1 MEEKK
6 KFDLNTIIG
15 FGLIFVIIM
24 WMMYNNRNT
33 ELKEQQ
39 EKAKTEKAAKVAAAS
54 TPKDTA
60 TTIIDTTV
68 PDSVKIQKLKGTLG
82 SFAYSA
88 TLPSAKENVTTLENE
103 FVSLKIA
110 NKGGYI
116 VEATLKQYE
125 KFKKNSGQLVELIK
139 DNNASFN
146 LQLQTKDNRVLDT
159 KELFFEP
166 TLTKVG
172 ANQILSMKL
181 KAGANS
187 FLEYKYVLAPNNYLV
202 DFDIRSQGLNT
213 VLNTSKP
220 IDLEWD
226 LKTYRNEK
234 SISYENRYAEIYF
247 EHNDGKIDYVGQ
259 GNDKEENPEKTTF
272 VAFKQHFFSSI
283 LLSKTPFEKAK
294 LHSQNL
300 VVDKEKDTIFTKQYK
315 ATMPLAFTN
324 GELDYKMNWY
334 YGPTDYKTLK
344 NYNRNLEKIVP
355 LGWGIFGWINK
366 FIFIPLFG
374 FLSSFMGLGIAIIV
388 FTVLIKLA
396 MSPITFKSFLSQ
408 AKMKVLRPEIME
420 IGEKFKK
427 DPMKKQ
433 QETMKLYNKAGV
445 NPMAGCIPA
454 LIQIPFMYASFQ
466 FFPSA
471 FQLRQQSFLWAD
483 DLSSFDAVIS
493 WKQNIPIISS
503 IYGNHISLFPIL
515 AAIAIFFYMKMTSG
529 DQAMAQ
535 PQQDGMPDMAKIM
548 KIMIYVSPV
557 MMLLFFN
564 TYGSGLSLYNFVSN
578 LITIGI
584 MLVIKRYFIDSD
596 KIHAQ
601 IQENKT
607 KPKTE
612 GKFQKKM
619 REMMEQAEAQ
629 KQIQNK
635 KK

>member
-6 KFDLNTIIG
+6 FDFNTIIG
-15 FGLIFVIIM
+15 FGLIFIIII
-24 WMMYNNRNT
+24 WMMYNGQKTAEN
-33 ELKEQQ
+33 EKL
-39 EKAKTEKAAKVAAAS
+39 EKAKATKDSIQKAKTATPIKAAAVVASDS
-54 TPKDTA
+54 T
-60 TTIIDTTV
+60 V
-68 PDSVKIQKLKGTLG
+68 SDSVKIEKLQGTLG

-88 TLPSAKENVTTLENE
+88 TLPSAKENFTTLENE
-103 FVSLKIA
+103 FVKLKIA
-110 NKGGYI
+110 NKGGSI
-116 VEATLKQYE
+116 VEATLKKYE

-139 DNNASFN
+139 DNNSSFN
-146 LQLQTKDNRVLDT
+146 LELQTKDNRVLNSKD
-159 KELFFEP
+159 LFFEP
-166 TLTKVG
+166 TLSKVG

-181 KAGANS
+181 KAGANA

-213 VLNTSKP
+213 VLNTAKP
-220 IDLEWD
+220 IDLQWD

-259 GNDKEENPEKTTF
+259 GADKEENPEKATF
-272 VAFKQHFFSSI
+272 IAYKQHFFSTI
-283 LLSKTPFEKAK
+283 LLTKTPFETAK
-294 LHSQNL
+294 LHSHNL
-300 VVDKEKDTIFTKQYK
+300 VIDEKKDTIFTKQYK
-315 ATMPLAFTN
+315 ATLPLAFSN

-344 NYNRNLEKIVP
+344 SYDRNLEKIVP

-374 FLSSFMGLGIAIIV
+374 FLSSFMGLGIAIII
-388 FTVLIKLA
+388 FTIIIKIA

-471 FQLRQQSFLWAD
+471 FELRQKGFLWAD
-483 DLSSFDAVIS
+483 DLSSFDQIF
-493 WKQNIPIISS
+493 KLPFHIPL
-503 IYGNHISLFPIL
+503 YGDHVSLFPIL

-529 DQAMAQ
+529 DQAMSQ

-557 MMLLFFN
+557 MMLIFFN
-564 TYGSGLSLYNFVSN
+564 SYGSGLSLYNFISN

-601 IQENKT
+601 IQENKA

-612 GKFQKKM
+612 SKFQKKM

-629 KQIQNK
+629 KQLQNK

>member
-6 KFDLNTIIG
+6 FDFNTIIG
-15 FGLIFVIIM
+15 FGLIFVIIV
-24 WMMYNNRNT
+24 WMMYNNSNS

-39 EKAKTEKAAKVAAAS
+39 EKAKTEKAAKAAVAV
-54 TPKDTA
+54 TPKETAKTTTDTA
-60 TTIIDTTV
+60 V
-68 PDSVKIQKLKGTLG
+68 ADSVKIQKLQGTLG

-88 TLPSAKENVTTLENE
+88 TLPSATANFTTLENE

-110 NKGGYI
+110 NKGGYV
-116 VEATLKQYE
+116 VEAILKKYE
-125 KFKKNSGQLVELIK
+125 RFKKNSGQLIELIK
-139 DNNASFN
+139 DNNSSFN
-146 LQLQTKDNRVLDT
+146 LQLQTKDNRVLNT
-159 KELFFEP
+159 KDLYFEP

-172 ANQILSMKL
+172 DNQILSMKL
-181 KAGANS
+181 KAGANEY
-187 FLEYKYVLAPNNYLV
+187 LEYKYFLAPNKYSV
-202 DFDIRSQGLNT
+202 DFDIHSQGLTT
-213 VLNTSKP
+213 VLNASKP
-220 IDLEWD
+220 IDLQWD
-226 LKTYRNEK
+226 LKTYRNER

-247 EHNDGKIDYVGQ
+247 EHEDGKIDYVGQ
-259 GNDKEENPEKTTF
+259 GDDKEENPEKATF
-272 VAFKQHFFSSI
+272 IAFKQHFFSTI
-283 LLSKTPFEKAK
+283 LLTKTPFATAK
-294 LHSQNL
+294 LHSENL
-300 VVDKEKDTIFTKQYK
+300 VKDDKRDTIFTKQYK
-315 ATMPLAFTN
+315 ATIPLAFTN

-334 YGPTDYKTLK
+334 YGPTDYKILK
-344 NYNRNLEKIVP
+344 DYDRNLEKIVP
-355 LGWGIFGWINK
+355 LGWGVFGWINK

-374 FLSSFMGLGIAIIV
+374 FLSSFMGFGIAIII
-388 FTVLIKLA
+388 FTILIKIA

-408 AKMKVLRPEIME
+408 AKMKVLRPEITE

-471 FQLRQQSFLWAD
+471 FELRQKGFLWAD
-483 DLSSFDAVIS
+483 DLSSFDQIF
-493 WKQNIPIISS
+493 KLPFNIPL
-503 IYGNHISLFPIL
+503 YGDHVSLFPIL

-557 MMLLFFN
+557 MMLIFFN
-564 TYGSGLSLYNFVSN
+564 SYGSGLSLYNFISN

-584 MLVIKRYFIDSD
+584 MLVIKRYFINSD

-607 KPKTE
+607 KVKTE
-612 GKFQKKM
+612 SKFQKKM

-629 KQIQNK
+629 KQLQNK

>member
-6 KFDLNTIIG
+6 KFDFNTIIG

-24 WMMYNNRNT
+24 WMMYNNSKT
-33 ELKEQQ
+33 EQKEQL
-39 EKAKTEKAAKVAAAS
+39 EKAKTEKAAKSTTVAA
-54 TPKDTA
+54 PRDTT
-60 TTIIDTTV
+60 TTIIDSAVT
-68 PDSVKIQKLKGTLG
+68 DSVKIQKLKGTLG

-88 TLPSAKENVTTLENE
+88 TLPSAKENITTLENE

-116 VEATLKQYE
+116 VEAILKNYE
-125 KFKKNSGQLVELIK
+125 KFQKNSGKLVELVK

-146 LQLQTKDNRVLDT
+146 LQLQTRDNRLLNT
-159 KELFFEP
+159 KDLYFEP

-181 KAGANS
+181 KAGANEY
-187 FLEYKYVLAPNNYLV
+187 LEYKYVLAPNKYLV
-202 DFDIRSQGLNT
+202 DFDIHSQGLNT
-213 VLNTSKP
+213 ILNTAKP
-220 IDLEWD
+220 ADLQWD

-259 GNDKEENPEKTTF
+259 GDNKEEEPEKTTF
-272 VAFKQHFFSSI
+272 IAFKQHFFSTI
-283 LLSKTPFEKAK
+283 LLTKTPFEKTK

-300 VVDKEKDTIFTKQYK
+300 VHDEKKDTIFTKEYK
-315 ATMPLAFTN
+315 ATMPLAYTN

-334 YGPTDYKTLK
+334 YGPTDYKILK
-344 NYNRNLEKIVP
+344 NYDRNLEKIVP

-388 FTVLIKLA
+388 FTILIKLA

-471 FQLRQQSFLWAD
+471 FELRQKGFLWAD
-483 DLSSFDAVIS
+483 DLSSFDQIV
-493 WKQNIPIISS
+493 KLPFTIPL
-503 IYGNHISLFPIL
+503 YGDHISLFPIL

-557 MMLLFFN
+557 MMLIFFN
-564 TYGSGLSLYNFVSN
+564 SYGSGLSLYNFVSN

-584 MLVIKRYFIDSD
+584 MLVIKRYFIDSE

-601 IQENKT
+601 IQENKA

-629 KQIQNK
+629 KQIQK
-635 KK
+635 KKK

>member
-6 KFDLNTIIG
+6 KFDFNTIIG

-24 WMMYNNRNT
+24 WMMYNNKNT

-39 EKAKTEKAAKVAAAS
+39 EKAKKEQVEKQQKAKEVAVKQITESIKDS
-54 TPKDTA
+54 TVNDTA
-60 TTIIDTTV
+60 
-68 PDSVKIQKLKGTLG
+68 KLQKLQGTLG
-82 SFAYSA
+82 KFAYSA
-88 TLPSAKENVTTLENE
+88 TLPSAKENVTTLENGL
-103 FVSLKIA
+103 VTLKIS

-116 VEATLKQYE
+116 VEAILKKYE
-125 KFKKNSGQLVELIK
+125 KFKKGSGQLVELVK

-146 LQLQTKDNRVLDT
+146 LQLQTKDNRILNT
-159 KELFFEP
+159 KDLYFEP
-166 TLTKVG
+166 TMTQVG
-172 ANQILSMKL
+172 ANEILSMKL
-181 KAGANS
+181 KAGANEY
-187 FLEYKYVLAPNNYLV
+187 LEYKYVLAPDNYLV
-202 DFDIRSQGLNT
+202 DFDIRSQGLST
-213 VLNTSKP
+213 VLNTAKP

-226 LKTYRNEK
+226 LKTYRNER

-259 GNDKEENPEKTTF
+259 GTNKEETPEKTTF
-272 VAFKQHFFSSI
+272 VAYKQHFFTSI
-283 LLSKTPFEKAK
+283 LMTKTPFETAK
-294 LHSQNL
+294 LHSDNL
-300 VVDKEKDTIFTKQYK
+300 VHDDKKDTIFTKQYK
-315 ATMPLAFTN
+315 ATLPLAFAN

-344 NYNRNLEKIVP
+344 DYNKNLEKIVP

-374 FLSSFMGLGIAIIV
+374 FLSSFMGLGIAIII
-388 FTVLIKLA
+388 FTILIKLA

-408 AKMKVLRPEIME
+408 AKMKVLRPEITE
-420 IGEKFKK
+420 INERVK
-427 DPMKKQ
+427 DPMKRQ
-433 QETMKLYNKAGV
+433 QETMQLYNKAGV

-471 FQLRQQSFLWAD
+471 FELRQKGFLWAD
-483 DLSSFDAVIS
+483 DLSSFDQIAKLPFS
-493 WKQNIPIISS
+493 IPL
-503 IYGNHISLFPIL
+503 YGDHISLFPIL

-535 PQQDGMPDMAKIM
+535 PTQEGMPDMGKIM
-548 KIMIYVSPV
+548 KIMIYVSPI
-557 MMLLFFN
+557 MMLIFFN
-564 TYGSGLSLYNFVSN
+564 SYGSGLSLYNFISN

-584 MLVIKRYFIDSD
+584 MLVIKKYFINSE

-601 IQENKT
+601 IQQNKA

-619 REMMEQAEAQ
+619 REMMEQAEEQ
-629 KQIQNK
+629 KKLQAKGK

>member
-6 KFDLNTIIG
+6 FDFNTIIG
-15 FGLIFVIIM
+15 FGLIFIIII
-24 WMMYNNRNT
+24 WMMYNGQKTSQN
-33 ELKEQQ
+33 EQL
-39 EKAKTEKAAKVAAAS
+39 EKARITKDSIQKAKQTAPKKAALIALDS
-54 TPKDTA
+54 TVT
-60 TTIIDTTV
+60 
-68 PDSVKIQKLKGTLG
+68 DSAKIKQLQGTLG
-82 SFAYSA
+82 SFAYSS
-88 TLPSAKENVTTLENE
+88 TLPSAKENFTTLENE

-110 NKGGYI
+110 NKGGYV
-116 VEATLKQYE
+116 VEAILKKFE

-146 LQLQTKDNRVLDT
+146 LQLQTKDNRVLNT
-159 KELFFEP
+159 KDLFFEP

-172 ANQILSMKL
+172 ENQILSMKL
-181 KAGANS
+181 KAGVNEY
-187 FLEYKYVLAPNNYLV
+187 LEYKYVLAPNKYLV
-202 DFDIRSQGLNT
+202 DFDIQTRGLNT
-213 VLNTSKP
+213 ILDTSKA
-220 IDLEWD
+220 IDLQWD
-226 LKTYRNEK
+226 LKSYRNER

-247 EHNDGKIDYVGQ
+247 EYEDEKIDYVAQ
-259 GNDKEENPEKTTF
+259 GNDKEENPEKATF
-272 VAFKQHFFSSI
+272 IAYKQHFFTSI
-283 LLSKTPFEKAK
+283 LLTKTPFQNAK
-294 LHSQNL
+294 LYSNDL
-300 VVDKEKDTIFTKQYK
+300 VKDEKKDTIFTKQYK
-315 ATMPLAFTN
+315 ATIPLAFTN

-334 YGPTDYKTLK
+334 YGPTDYNTLK
-344 NYNRNLEKIVP
+344 NYDRNLEKIVP
-355 LGWGIFGWINK
+355 LGWGVFGWINK

-374 FLSSFMGLGIAIIV
+374 FLSSFMGLGIAIII
-388 FTVLIKLA
+388 FTILIKIA

-408 AKMKVLRPEIME
+408 AKMKVLRPEITE

-471 FQLRQQSFLWAD
+471 FELRQKGFLWAD
-483 DLSSFDAVIS
+483 DLSSFDEIF
-493 WKQNIPIISS
+493 KLPIHIPL
-503 IYGNHISLFPIL
+503 YGDHVSLFPIL

-557 MMLLFFN
+557 MMLIFFN
-564 TYGSGLSLYNFVSN
+564 SYGSGLSLYNFISN

-584 MLVIKRYFIDSD
+584 MLVIKKYFIDSE

-601 IQENKT
+601 IQENKS

-612 GKFQKKM
+612 SKFQKKM

-629 KQIQNK
+629 KQLKNK
-635 KK
+635 K

>member
-6 KFDLNTIIG
+6 FDFNTIIG
-15 FGLIFVIIM
+15 FGLIFVIIV
-24 WMMYNNRNT
+24 WMMYNNSNS

-39 EKAKTEKAAKVAAAS
+39 EKAKTEKAAKAAVAV
-54 TPKDTA
+54 TPKETAKTTTDTA
-60 TTIIDTTV
+60 V
-68 PDSVKIQKLKGTLG
+68 ADSVKIQKLQGTLG

-88 TLPSAKENVTTLENE
+88 TLPSATANFTTLENE

-110 NKGGYI
+110 NKGGYV
-116 VEATLKQYE
+116 VEAILKKYE
-125 KFKKNSGQLVELIK
+125 RFKKNSGQLIELIK
-139 DNNASFN
+139 DNNSSFN
-146 LQLQTKDNRVLDT
+146 LQLQTNDNRVLNT
-159 KELFFEP
+159 KDLYFEP

-172 ANQILSMKL
+172 DNQILSMKL
-181 KAGANS
+181 KAGANEY
-187 FLEYKYVLAPNNYLV
+187 LEYKYVLAPNKYSV
-202 DFDIRSQGLNT
+202 DFDIHSQGLTT
-213 VLNTSKP
+213 VLNASKP
-220 IDLEWD
+220 IDLQWD
-226 LKTYRNEK
+226 LKTYRNER

-247 EHNDGKIDYVGQ
+247 EHEDGKIDYVGQ
-259 GNDKEENPEKTTF
+259 GDDKEENPEKATF
-272 VAFKQHFFSSI
+272 IAFKQHFFSTI
-283 LLSKTPFEKAK
+283 LLTKTPFATAK
-294 LHSQNL
+294 LHSENL
-300 VVDKEKDTIFTKQYK
+300 VKDDKRDTIFTKQYK
-315 ATMPLAFTN
+315 ATIPLAFTN

-334 YGPTDYKTLK
+334 YGPTDYKILK
-344 NYNRNLEKIVP
+344 DYDRNLEKIVP
-355 LGWGIFGWINK
+355 LGWGVFGWINK

-374 FLSSFMGLGIAIIV
+374 FLSSFMGFGIAIII
-388 FTVLIKLA
+388 FTILIKIA

-408 AKMKVLRPEIME
+408 AKMKVLRPEITE

-471 FQLRQQSFLWAD
+471 FELRQKGFLWAD
-483 DLSSFDAVIS
+483 DLSSFDQIF
-493 WKQNIPIISS
+493 KLPFNIPL
-503 IYGNHISLFPIL
+503 YGDHVSLFPIL

-557 MMLLFFN
+557 MMLIFFN
-564 TYGSGLSLYNFVSN
+564 SYGSGLSLYNFISN

-584 MLVIKRYFIDSD
+584 MLVIKRYFINSD

-607 KPKTE
+607 KVKTE
-612 GKFQKKM
+612 SKFQKKM

-629 KQIQNK
+629 KQLQNK